1 MGCLKIGGAGYFLS
15 IPVGHVSLAA
25 GEATYAGSLATM
37 LIASSVWRAADK
49 RDMARLTASAKQALA
64 RVKVTGRQAAAE
76 TMVVNLG
83 GGVMLHMD
91 SPATFNGR
99 AANSEVN

>member
-1 MGCLKIGGAGYFLS
+1 
-15 IPVGHVSLAA
+15 
-25 GEATYAGSLATM
+25 M
-37 LIASSVWRAADK
+37 LIAGAVARAADK

-83 GGVMLHMD
+83 SGIMLHMG
-91 SPATFNGR
+91 SVATFNGSSS
-99 AANSEVN
+99 ANSELS